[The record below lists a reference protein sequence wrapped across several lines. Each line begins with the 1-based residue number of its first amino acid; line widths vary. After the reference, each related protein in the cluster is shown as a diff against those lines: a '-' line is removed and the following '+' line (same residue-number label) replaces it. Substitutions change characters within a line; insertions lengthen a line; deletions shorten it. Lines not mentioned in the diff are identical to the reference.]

1 VQADELANVTGV
13 AQMSSTDRGAV
24 WAAGMAGVLVI
35 AAPPPSASVIS
46 IPAVLTIRPGTL
58 HMTVGGDSL
67 TVIDATGSG
76 SGWRVMASASD
87 GAAELTG
94 FTASCASGST
104 CTLPVSSLDY
114 PAQVTSG
121 MPLLEA
127 DPGSGMGTIRYSGLQ
142 WLVTPGGSGPVV
154 ITVSVQSGP

>member
-1 VQADELANVTGV
+1 V
-13 AQMSSTDRGAV
+13 
-24 WAAGMAGVLVI
+24 VLVI
-35 AAPPPSASVIS
+35 AAPPPSASVIPV
-46 IPAVLTIRPGTL
+46 PAAVSIRPGPL
-58 HMTVGGDSL
+58 YMTVSGDSL
-67 TVIDATGSG
+67 TVIDATGSDG
-76 SGWRVMASASD
+76 GWRVMASASD

-94 FTASCASGST
+94 FTASCGAPGPT

-127 DPGSGMGTIRYSGLQ
+127 DPGSGMGIVQYSGLQ
-142 WLVTPGGSGPVV
+142 WLVTPAGSGPVL